1 MIEIR
6 ISDNSLNNLNYF
18 FYTLSKHISFSLPE
32 TLMRGGEMQ
41 KMPLARR
48 RL

>member
-1 MIEIR
+1 M
-6 ISDNSLNNLNYF
+6 
-18 FYTLSKHISFSLPE
+18 SFSLPE

-48 RL
+48 RLWALTVPTVIAAEKKKKFQMDRVQ